1 MKMKSVVLMLLAVLL
16 ALPCLAQAEESA
28 ADTLTMAEVTEW
40 TERYRERALAS
51 KPLNTPKESLTS
63 DGYEFIYEFAT
74 IYAEKATLKADTVI
88 NAVVITSPEE
98 EGPRGVSVDDTMQV
112 VLSAFYNENP
122 DLLGTRDGAVLYMI
136 DLLPDTLQWG
146 EVQRDGQRVET
157 IQYAVHEQ
165 LTTGGDGYTDA
176 GVIFTMQDGTVSAIR
191 VYGSDSRIGMDE
203 VYGMRTI
210 MQGAALET
218 GYQQVPFSY
227 DGAALEKFHGGD
239 LVFSGIDFAALPPEA
254 MMTLLGDP
262 IGDEWMED
270 GDNGFIRM
278 MSFPSCEITFQYD
291 MNKENP
297 AVYMLMLVT
306 DGIEGP
312 RAVRIGD
319 TFPQVFNRFRN
330 GEGEFD
336 GVSRE
341 TLYGDETTGEFGTA
355 EYGMDASATLR
366 YGLVLED
373 GRHVVLHMTFTDMV
387 LSEVMLYMEP

>member
-1 MKMKSVVLMLLAVLL
+1 MKMKSVVVLLLALLL
-16 ALPCLAQAEESA
+16 ALPCLAAAEESA

-63 DGYEFIYEFAT
+63 DGYEFIYDFAT

-98 EGPRGVSVDDTMQV
+98 EGPRGVCVDDSMQV

-122 DLLGTRDGAVLYMI
+122 ELQGTRSGAVLYMI
-136 DLLPDTLQWG
+136 DLLPDALQWG

-157 IQYAVHEQ
+157 IQYAVHDQ

-191 VYGSDSRIGMDE
+191 VYGTESRIGMDE
-203 VYGMRTI
+203 VYGMRSY
-210 MQGAALET
+210 MQSAALVT
-218 GYQQVPFSY
+218 DYQQVPFSY

-239 LVFSGIDFAALPPEA
+239 LVFSGIDFAALTPEEA
-254 MMTLLGDP
+254 LALLGDP

-270 GDNGFIRM
+270 GDNGFTRM
-278 MSFPSCEITFQYD
+278 MSFPNCEITFEYD

-297 AVYMLMLVT
+297 EIYMLLLVT

-319 TFPQVFNRFRN
+319 TFSQVFNRFRN
-330 GEGEFD
+330 GEGAFD

-341 TLYGDETTGEFGTA
+341 VLYGDEITGEFGMA
-355 EYGMDASATLR
+355 EYGMDASAALR

-373 GRHVVLHMTFTDMV
+373 GRYVVLHLTFTAME
-387 LSEVMLYMEP
+387 LSEVMLYMVP

>member
-1 MKMKSVVLMLLAVLL
+1 MKMKSVIVVLLALLL
-16 ALPCLAQAEESA
+16 ALPCLAAAEESA

-98 EGPRGVSVDDTMQV
+98 EGPRGVHVDDSMQV

-146 EVQRDGQRVET
+146 EVQRDGQRADT

-176 GVIFTMQDGTVSAIR
+176 GVIFTLQDGAVSAIR

-203 VYGMRTI
+203 VYGMRSYL
-210 MQGAALET
+210 QSAAVAAD
-218 GYQQVPFSY
+218 YRQVPFSY

-239 LVFSGIDFAALPPEA
+239 LIFSGIDFAALTPEDA
-254 MMTLLGDP
+254 LALLGDP

-270 GDNGFIRM
+270 GSKGFTRM
-278 MSFPSCEITFQYD
+278 MSFPNCEITFQYD
-291 MNKENP
+291 VNKENP
-297 AVYMLMLVT
+297 AVYMLMLVA

-341 TLYGDETTGEFGTA
+341 VLYGLEDMGEFGTA
-355 EYGMDASATLR
+355 EYGADASATLR

-373 GRHVVLHMTFTDMV
+373 GSRVVLHMSFTAME
-387 LSEVMLYMEP
+387 LTEIMLYMAR

>member
-1 MKMKSVVLMLLAVLL
+1 MKMKSVVVLLLALLL

-28 ADTLTMAEVTEW
+28 ADTLTMTEVKEW
-40 TERYRERALAS
+40 TERYRERALAA
-51 KPLNTPKESLTS
+51 KPLNKPKESLTS

-98 EGPRGVSVDDTMQV
+98 EGPRGVCVDDTMQV
-112 VLSAFYNENP
+112 VLSAFYHENP
-122 DLLGTRDGAVLYMI
+122 DLLGTRDSAVIYLV
-136 DLLPDTLQWG
+136 DLLPDILQWG

-191 VYGSDSRIGMDE
+191 VYGADSRIGLDT
-203 VYGMRTI
+203 VYGMRSYL
-210 MQGAALET
+210 QSAAVAAE
-218 GYQQVPFSY
+218 YQQVPFSY
-227 DGAALEKFHGGD
+227 DGASLDKFHGGD
-239 LVFSGIDFAALPPEA
+239 LVFSGIDFAALTPEDA
-254 MMTLLGDP
+254 LALLGDP

-270 GDNGFIRM
+270 GDNGFTRM
-278 MSFPSCEITFQYD
+278 MSFPSCEITFEYD
-291 MNKENP
+291 LNRENP
-297 AVYMLMLVT
+297 AIYMLLLVT

-336 GVSRE
+336 GMSRE
-341 TLYGDETTGEFGTA
+341 TLYGDEMTGEFGTA
-355 EYGMDASATLR
+355 EYGMDASASLR

-373 GRHVVLHMTFTDMV
+373 GRHVVLHMTFTAME
-387 LSEVMLYMEP
+387 LSEVMLYMVP